1 MFFDKF
7 LPALLACG
15 TKRAVSHFEPVAHND
30 HRDPYFRQAEE
41 SRALAQSAKLVSS
54 VDGNPAA
61 LLNMVSSGRWRAA

>member
-1 MFFDKF
+1 MFFGKF
-7 LPALLACG
+7 LPAWLACS
-15 TKRAVSHFEPVAHND
+15 TKPAVSHFEPVENID

-41 SRALAQSAKLVSS
+41 LRALAQSAKLVSS